1 MKASKGKIFLFSI
14 INYTLV
20 NIIFH
25 VIYFLAEYIMGLL
38 SENRVI
44 NYLLYY
50 KGFYTSSIILGL
62 ILCFSFQSF
71 FLNKAFKKYDD
82 ARLVKF
88 ISGIFFVIFN
98 TINLISVFFFHANY
112 IPSYATLLIAGI
124 VLLIKNFS
132 ALRTNKKS
140 EESISE
146 MFLKNMEQKSNTTTE
161 TFPLENNSPSASNIP
176 DTNKTNDLHKSNIII
191 LILSFIAIIA
201 IASNLIVYAY
211 DEGYSSGYTK
221 GRADGSNAA
230 QVESDNTDD
239 YTKSKDTDSTPVSDK
254 PAKSN
259 KKQQNMVWVNGT
271 GKKYHKRSDCSNM
284 NSAYLVT
291 QEEAEDMGK
300 DPCKKCY

>member
-1 MKASKGKIFLFSI
+1 MNRKNFKVYLLAAIVGSFITYDLKNNG
-14 INYTLV
+14 
-20 NIIFH
+20 
-25 VIYFLAEYIMGLL
+25 YFLGAIPTMIFWGVIL
-38 SENRVI
+38 SVANWI
-44 NYLLYY
+44 SNKLYPN
-50 KGFYTSSIILGL
+50 KSDNQSSSDLPI
-62 ILCFSFQSF
+62 
-71 FLNKAFKKYDD
+71 
-82 ARLVKF
+82 
-88 ISGIFFVIFN
+88 
-98 TINLISVFFFHANY
+98 
-112 IPSYATLLIAGI
+112 
-124 VLLIKNFS
+124 
-132 ALRTNKKS
+132 TNKS

-271 GKKYHKRSDCSNM
+271 GKKYHRRSDCSNM
-284 NSAYLVT
+284 KNAYQVT
-291 QEEAEDMGK
+291 VEEAENMGK

>member
-1 MKASKGKIFLFSI
+1 MDRKNFKI
-14 INYTLV
+14 
-20 NIIFH
+20 
-25 VIYFLAEYIMGLL
+25 
-38 SENRVI
+38 
-44 NYLLYY
+44 YLLAAIV
-50 KGFYTSSIILGL
+50 GSSIIYELNHDGYFLGWIPTMIFWGI
-62 ILCFSFQSF
+62 ILF
-71 FLNKAFKKYDD
+71 A
-82 ARLVKF
+82 A
-88 ISGIFFVIFN
+88 
-98 TINLISVFFFHANY
+98 NLISTKLY
-112 IPSYATLLIAGI
+112 PDKSDKLDDQSSSDLPI
-124 VLLIKNFS
+124 
-132 ALRTNKKS
+132 TNKS

-161 TFPLENNSPSASNIP
+161 NFPLENNLSSASNIP

-239 YTKSKDTDSTPVSDK
+239 YTKSEDTDSTPVSDK
-254 PAKSN
+254 PAKSD